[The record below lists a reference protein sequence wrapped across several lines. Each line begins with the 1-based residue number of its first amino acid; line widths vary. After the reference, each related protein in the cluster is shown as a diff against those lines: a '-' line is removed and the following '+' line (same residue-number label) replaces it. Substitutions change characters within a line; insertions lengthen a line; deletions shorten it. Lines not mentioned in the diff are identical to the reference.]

1 MLMPVQVSEFA
12 KKNSIK
18 DQRKL
23 LPVYECREDLLQVI
37 RENQVVVVVG
47 ETGSGK
53 TTQASRHQR
62 SPQITALD
70 CESDSSLSTRE
81 VNPVR
86 SHSCPD
92 RCAYTVMDTLHGC
105 QILSYTL

>member
-1 MLMPVQVSEFA
+1 MPVQVSEFA

-62 SPQITALD
+62 CPSNFLFLHWIVS
-70 CESDSSLSTRE
+70 CEIHSRI
-81 VNPVR
+81 VNLTTHYP
-86 SHSCPD
+86 
-92 RCAYTVMDTLHGC
+92 
-105 QILSYTL
+105 